1 MRGLLDQPNDTTMSE
16 FLITN
21 VSRQELQNLI
31 NEAVTKTMHQ
41 YFRELKSPISE
52 YFDALGTAA
61 FLGVS
66 LKTLQNY
73 CYTKQIPHIK
83 RGGKLY
89 FRKSDLEQWL
99 SQGYKKTNDDIVNSV
114 NSNLS
119 KRRLRSIARS

>member
-16 FLITN
+16 FVITN

-31 NEAVTKTMHQ
+31 NEAVTKSMHQ

-52 YFDALGTAA
+52 YLDTPAA
-61 FLGVS
+61 FLGISV
-66 LKTLQNY
+66 KTLQNY

-89 FRKSDLEQWL
+89 FRKVDLEQWL
-99 SQGYKKTNDDIVNSV
+99 SKGYRKTNDDVMDRVNAH
-114 NSNLS
+114 LPQRK
-119 KRRLRSIARS
+119 KRTIG